1 MRKSILTV
9 AGAAL
14 LSAGFLAVHA
24 ADKPKHSIKEVMEQ
38 GFKGKTSAAAR
49 VGKGEGTKDDFKLLA
64 ELRQRSPAHAQALA
78 EGRALRLAVQQV
90 MAGPDTLLVDGAELG
105 VFPPVTGG

>member
-1 MRKSILTV
+1 MQIQMRYFAAIREALGTGAETWQTEART
-9 AGAAL
+9 AGA
-14 LSAGFLAVHA
+14 
-24 ADKPKHSIKEVMEQ
+24 
-38 GFKGKTSAAAR
+38 
-49 VGKGEGTKDDFKLLA
+49 LLA

-90 MAGPDTLLVDGAELG
+90 MAGPDTLLVDGAEVG